1 MRRAAIGGQTLRYMP
16 LDLVVQSI
24 VMQLRADTTENMN
37 LRIGF
42 DIPDAK
48 RCYTLYIRRG
58 VGEVRPDI
66 LDKPDFV
73 ITANEADFKS
83 MLSGMLPAA
92 HAIVRGAV
100 KCSGGLAKLRL
111 LRSIM
116 HPA

>member
-1 MRRAAIGGQTLRYMP
+1 YLSSAAELRGTGQQMRRAAIGGQTLRYMP

-24 VMQLRADTTENMN
+24 VMQLRADTTANMT

-48 RCYTLYIRRG
+48 RCYTLYIR
-58 VGEVRPDI
+58 PDV

-111 LRSIM
+111 L
-116 HPA
+116 